1 MTRARERA
9 PARRSP
15 PTLAILAA
23 LALGLGCGSSAPRN
37 ELPSRRLTGEAA
49 LEDDERPR
57 FVVEGLTL
65 PEPPA
70 SVDVDEPALEP
81 VLRHAREL
89 LARPLPTPEDAT
101 TASELGAFV
110 EGRLAGWMNA
120 TAQGIRSLWGAMQA
134 LETRVLGAHVVAR
147 AITGAT
153 LLALAE
159 RLEAVPLPAAIRA
172 DATLASGIRDALD
185 NASRPMRERAIQA
198 FGACASESIGSADP
212 TLDEWRLHCDA
223 ESTRASA
230 PRHE

>member
-1 MTRARERA
+1 VSIEASSRALLVVGCA
-9 PARRSP
+9 S
-15 PTLAILAA
+15 LLAA
-23 LALGLGCGSSAPRN
+23 GCGSSAPRN
-37 ELPSRRLTGEAA
+37 ELPSRRLAGEAA
-49 LEDDERPR
+49 LEDDERSR
-57 FVVEGLTL
+57 FVVGSLTL

-89 LARPLPTPEDAT
+89 LARPLPTPEAT
-101 TASELGAFV
+101 TSASELGAFV
-110 EGRLAGWMNA
+110 DGRLAGWMNA
-120 TAQGIRSLWGAMQA
+120 TAQGIRSLWQAMQQ

-153 LLALAE
+153 LVALAE
-159 RLEAVPLPAAIRA
+159 RIDAMPLPDSIRA
-172 DATLASGIRDALD
+172 DAALSSGIRDALD